1 MTELGSIH
9 DLRDNDLRN
18 QASTIISQALLIGEL
33 SDENRDLR
41 LERDMLIEAINM
53 LIEAIRQQA
62 EWLRDEDFDS
72 QAVLLEM
79 EAGIYQEK
87 QS

>member
-9 DLRDNDLRN
+9 DIRDADIRY
-18 QASTIISQALLIGEL
+18 QATEIVRQALLIGEL

-41 LERDMLIEAINM
+41 LQRDMLIEAI
-53 LIEAIRQQA
+53 RKHA

-72 QAVLLEM
+72 QAALLERA
-79 EAGIYQEK
+79 AGIYQEQK
-87 QS
+87 S